1 MPMTRTGDPV
11 PDPRCH
17 PLVHLDGGEI
27 QAMLRPLSGGSRLW
41 TVARVDGGLVNTTYR
56 ATTAADD
63 AGYAVRVYA
72 SGHAAFNSE
81 RRVLAAL
88 SGKLPVPHVVLA
100 DRGGGVC
107 AHPLLDLE
115 DSPSTNVPGQARDA
129 GGVTRNITGLQVT
142 ESFLVTLY
150 DQAGTSV
157 QQWTWSYNYTL
168 STAPGG
174 IYATP
179 VVNAHAET
187 AMDAQNPIPPIVVV
201 GPVATD
207 GSTETWTAG
216 WGRLG

>member
-1 MPMTRTGDPV
+1 MPMTSTGDPV

-72 SGHAAFNSE
+72 SGHAAFTSE

-107 AHPLLDLE
+107 AHPLVDLE
-115 DSPSTNVPGQARDA
+115 DSPSTNVPSQARDA
-129 GGVTRNITGLQVT
+129 GGVT

-179 VVNAHAET
+179 VINAQAET
-187 AMDAQNPIPPIVVV
+187 AMVAQNPILPIVVV
-201 GPVATD
+201 GPVAT
-207 GSTETWTAG
+207 GGPTETWTNG